1 MKKIVT
7 YLALAA
13 FAIASHMTSVHAW
26 DMFGMEMVHS
36 HAEESGRSI
45 FCNDAP
51 SQNAESDCA
60 KQAVPEKTVVTSRS
74 FELPEPKTAPEPFV
88 AFVEKSTSDTIESA
102 AYLATPPPRRERMI
116 TDGGDGYVA
125 RIGDDVRKLD

>member
-1 MKKIVT
+1 MKKIVS

-13 FAIASHMTSVHAW
+13 FVISSHMSSVHAW

-45 FCNDAP
+45 FCNDSP
-51 SQNAESDCA
+51 SQNEESDCA

-74 FELPEPKTAPEPFV
+74 FELPEPKTALETFV
-88 AFVEKSTSDTIESA
+88 AFIEKSTSDVLESA
-102 AYLATPPPRRERMI
+102 AHLATPPP
-116 TDGGDGYVA
+116 
-125 RIGDDVRKLD
+125 